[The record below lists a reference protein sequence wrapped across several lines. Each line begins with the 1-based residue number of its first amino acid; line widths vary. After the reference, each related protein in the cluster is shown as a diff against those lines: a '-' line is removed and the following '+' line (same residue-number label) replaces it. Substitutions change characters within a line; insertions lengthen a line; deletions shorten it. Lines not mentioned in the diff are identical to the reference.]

1 MVALHI
7 NLTIS
12 SITFQKLETSKKLV
26 VNRNPRIEE
35 DFTQHQKK
43 TAQGKQKYI
52 FRMCNVTL
60 HPYYPYL
67 RIHLIVLHNDFHFSK
82 IKTHLIEDLRSI
94 FLHQSTMDLR
104 RMKIKVKPKFDMTKK
119 IKQNPK
125 YDNVQPQ
132 VNTGNNTRKQLEK

>member
-1 MVALHI
+1 M
-7 NLTIS
+7 
-12 SITFQKLETSKKLV
+12 
-26 VNRNPRIEE
+26 
-35 DFTQHQKK
+35 
-43 TAQGKQKYI
+43 I
-52 FRMCNVTL
+52 FILAN
-60 HPYYPYL
+60 
-67 RIHLIVLHNDFHFSK
+67 

-125 YDNVQPQ
+125 YDNIQPQ

>member
-1 MVALHI
+1 MLALHI

-60 HPYYPYL
+60 HPY
-67 RIHLIVLHNDFHFSK
+67 N
-82 IKTHLIEDLRSI
+82 
-94 FLHQSTMDLR
+94 STL
-104 RMKIKVKPKFDMTKK
+104 F
-119 IKQNPK
+119 
-125 YDNVQPQ
+125 
-132 VNTGNNTRKQLEK
+132 

>member
-1 MVALHI
+1 MLALHI

-52 FRMCNVTL
+52 FRMCNVNL
-60 HPYYPYL
+60 HPYYL

>member
-1 MVALHI
+1 MWVRIFRIKVIMLALHI

-52 FRMCNVTL
+52 FRMCNV
-60 HPYYPYL
+60 
-67 RIHLIVLHNDFHFSK
+67 II
-82 IKTHLIEDLRSI
+82 
-94 FLHQSTMDLR
+94 
-104 RMKIKVKPKFDMTKK
+104 
-119 IKQNPK
+119 
-125 YDNVQPQ
+125 
-132 VNTGNNTRKQLEK
+132 

>member
-1 MVALHI
+1 MLALHI

-52 FRMCNVTL
+52 FMILKVSL
-60 HPYYPYL
+60 YLYYLDLKIY
-67 RIHLIVLHNDFHFSK
+67 LIVLHNDFHFSK